1 MLSETDREKIRRAF
15 YLEKK
20 SIRQLAKE
28 EGRCRQTIRQAL
40 APEQALPAPLVRPQ
54 PAPVF
59 GPYQRR
65 VEALLCHNEQLPP
78 KQRYTSHRIFEVI
91 REEGY
96 QGSESTV
103 RHAIAALKK
112 AKDTPEVFLPLEF
125 DPGQDA
131 QVDWGEAWADI
142 AGRRQKVQLFI
153 MRLCYSRRTFAMGFP
168 TQKQESFLWGHVQA
182 FHHFGGVPHRISYD
196 NLGTAVKLTYEKT
209 GKAGRPRQEVRAF
222 VAFRSHYLFES
233 HFCTVGEGHEK
244 GQVEHGVG
252 YTRRNAM
259 VPLPEAP
266 SFQDLNR
273 QLLERCRQEDQRRV
287 SREAQTIGEAWEDER
302 SKLIPLPRSDYE
314 CCEMKVVRLTPY
326 SQGTYETNRY
336 SVPVNQA
343 RREVTLKA
351 YPFLV
356 EIWDGM
362 QLLARHPR
370 CYEREQDIF
379 DPLHYLPLLEQRPG
393 AFDYAKPLKQ
403 WRKGWPASYHQM
415 LAHLREKW
423 PDGRG
428 VQEFVRI
435 LQLHQTYTHE
445 QMEQAIKQAL
455 TLGCI
460 HLDGV
465 LYCLRQITGSASGEP
480 APSIQNLDLSHRPDL
495 DAIGNQPIDLS
506 RYDRLLKQSW

>member
-1 MLSETDREKIRRAF
+1 MLNETDREKIRRAF
-15 YLEKK
+15 YLDRK

-28 EGRCRQTIRQAL
+28 ERRGRRTIRRVLSSSVASPGPRTRL
-40 APEQALPAPLVRPQ
+40 Q

-65 VEALLCHNEQLPP
+65 VEVLLSQNEQLPS

-112 AKDTPEVFLPLEF
+112 TKETPEVFLPLEF

-153 MRLCYSRRTFAMGFP
+153 MRLCYSRRTFAMVFP
-168 TQKQESFLWGHVQA
+168 TQKQESFFWGHVQA

-196 NLGTAVKLTYEKT
+196 NLGTAVKLIYDKT

-244 GQVEHGVG
+244 GQVEHAVG

-259 VPLPEAP
+259 VPLPQAT
-266 SFQDLNR
+266 SLQDLNR
-273 QLLERCRQEDQRRV
+273 QLLERCLQEDHRRV
-287 SREAQTIGEAWEDER
+287 SRQMQTIGEAWQQER
-302 SKLIPLPRSDYE
+302 SQLLPLPHSDYE

-326 SQGTYETNRY
+326 SQATYETNRY
-336 SVPVNQA
+336 SVPVNRA
-343 RREVTLKA
+343 RPQVTLKA

-362 QLLARHPR
+362 HLLASHPR

-403 WRKGWPASYHQM
+403 WRKGWPQAYHQM
-415 LAHLREKW
+415 LAHLRQKW

-428 VQEFVRI
+428 IQEFVRI
-435 LQLHQTYTHE
+435 LQLHQTYTQE
-445 QMEQAIKQAL
+445 QMEQAIQQAL
-455 TLGCI
+455 TLGCV

-465 LYCLRQITGSASGEP
+465 LYCLSQITLSSSPQP
-480 APSIQNLDLSHRPDL
+480 ALAQENLDLSHRPDL
-495 DAIGNQPIDLS
+495 DAIGKQPIDLS

>member
-40 APEQALPAPLVRPQ
+40 SPEQALPAPLVRPQ

-65 VEALLCHNEQLPP
+65 VEALLCQNEQLPP

-259 VPLPEAP
+259 VPLPEA
-266 SFQDLNR
+266 SSVADLNQRCGSAASRKIAAVRR
-273 QLLERCRQEDQRRV
+273 QMPMQHPK
-287 SREAQTIGEAWEDER
+287 S
-302 SKLIPLPRSDYE
+302 
-314 CCEMKVVRLTPY
+314 
-326 SQGTYETNRY
+326 SQP
-336 SVPVNQA
+336 SSSADHQA
-343 RREVTLKA
+343 RLEAYLRELKL
-351 YPFLV
+351 PMFLHHYQTYAQDAARSGLSS
-356 EIWDGM
+356 ERY
-362 QLLARHPR
+362 LLAL
-370 CYEREQDIF
+370 CEAEVAERQ
-379 DPLHYLPLLEQRPG
+379 
-393 AFDYAKPLKQ
+393 
-403 WRKGWPASYHQM
+403 
-415 LAHLREKW
+415 
-423 PDGRG
+423 
-428 VQEFVRI
+428 VRRI
-435 LQLHQTYTHE
+435 EH
-445 QMEQAIKQAL
+445 A
-455 TLGCI
+455 
-460 HLDGV
+460 
-465 LYCLRQITGSASGEP
+465 
-480 APSIQNLDLSHRPDL
+480 
-495 DAIGNQPIDLS
+495 
-506 RYDRLLKQSW
+506 